1 MHALIR
7 QRSLRRALACALL
20 LILLPVMSLGD
31 VGVVNCKSLNLRSQA
46 SKKSK
51 ALQTLDLGT
60 ALNIVGSEGGWY
72 KVVYGEFTGYVM
84 KEYVNVAASS
94 SSSGGAAKASV
105 SNDSLASIGKQ
116 KACKPGDTGS
126 NVKKLQRCLSVLGY
140 YKGEID
146 GIYGDGTSKAVKK
159 LQKAKKLH
167 QDGVA
172 GKNTIAAMFGEKV
185 TETQTTLT
193 TERLNWFKG
202 GQNVIPK
209 GAVFTVKDCKTGKT
223 FQCRRWSGSNHMDSE
238 PLTASDAAIMR
249 EIYHGYSWHRRAVL
263 VKYNGHVYAASMNG
277 MPHGTQTITNNG
289 FEGHFCIHFYRSK
302 THGTKKV
309 DSNHQSCVSTAMKYT
324 W

>member
-1 MHALIR
+1 MHAR
-7 QRSLRRALACALL
+7 NLRRCLRQAFFCALL
-20 LILLPVMSLGD
+20 LVLLPALALGD
-31 VGVVNCKSLNLRSQA
+31 TGVVNCKSLNLRSQA

-60 ALNIVGSEGGWY
+60 ALNIIGSEGGWY
-72 KVVYGEFTGYVM
+72 KVTYGQYTGYVM
-84 KEYVNVAASS
+84 KEYVNVSASS
-94 SSSGGAAKASV
+94 SGHSAAKTASA
-105 SNDSLASIGKQ
+105 STETLASIGKP

-146 GIYGDGTSKAVKK
+146 GIYGDSTTKAVKK
-159 LQKAKKLH
+159 LQKAKKIS
-167 QDGVA
+167 QDGVV
-172 GKNTIAAMFGEKV
+172 GKNTIAVMFGEPV
-185 TETQTTLT
+185 TETSVTLT

-223 FQCRRWSGSNHMDSE
+223 FQCRRWSGANHMDSE

-249 EIYHGYSWHRRAVL
+249 AIYGGYSWHRRAVL

-277 MPHGTQTITNNG
+277 MPHGTQTITDNG
-289 FEGHFCIHFYRSK
+289 FEGHFCIHFYKSK

-309 DSNHQSCVSTAMKYT
+309 DKNHQSCVATAMKYT

>member
-105 SNDSLASIGKQ
+105 SNDSLASIGKP

-126 NVKKLQRCLSVLGY
+126 NV
-140 YKGEID
+140 
-146 GIYGDGTSKAVKK
+146 
-159 LQKAKKLH
+159 KKLH

-309 DSNHQSCVSTAMKYT
+309 DSNHQNCVSTAMKYT